1 MISDALPPERNRA
14 LRLVA
19 RVVTWPLSVL
29 ALCLGSAWLLVV
41 MAARVLRWSSRPVK
55 ALKEG
60 GTRWANHLRQGSR
73 YLLFLSDEFPRL
85 DGTLRK
91 PEESFGPWHDARRR
105 LGRSKVALLSWVGMA
120 LYLMVGIL
128 AQSRLIAPTF
138 DDADK
143 GAVYAPPSWAP
154 HAEEPAKPTSPT
166 AAPKSTKS
174 WFFGT
179 DYIGH
184 SVGEMVLRG
193 TAVALWIGIFAAV
206 IACFI
211 GSVLGALAGYFGG
224 WVDEVIVWLY
234 TTLES
239 IPEMLLILAFA
250 FAFKTNEGIRD
261 AYNDSFLA
269 GWGLSL
275 GLFTIVLVIGL
286 TFWTGVCRQVRGEF
300 IRQRDLDYVTAARA
314 LGISTRRIVFRHVFP
329 NVFHLVLISFSLLF
343 IGAIKYEVV
352 LTFLGVGVEP
362 GEASW
367 GRMISEAKL
376 ELIREPSVWWQ
387 ITAATA
393 MLFGL
398 VLCVNLFTDALRDAL
413 DPRTRT

>member
-1 MISDALPPERNRA
+1 VISDAPLPERNRA
-14 LRLVA
+14 LRVIA
-19 RVVTWPLSVL
+19 RVVSWPLSVL
-29 ALCLGSAWLLVV
+29 AVALGSLWLLVV
-41 MAARVLRWSSRPVK
+41 LAARAVRWGAHPDKGIKV
-55 ALKEG
+55 G
-60 GTRWANHLRQGSR
+60 GKRWADHLTQGGR
-73 YLLFLSDEFPRL
+73 YLAFRTDEFPRL

-91 PEESFGPWHDARRR
+91 PGESPGPWQEARRR
-105 LGRSKVALLSWVGMA
+105 LGRSKIALLAWIGLA
-120 LYLMVGIL
+120 LYLIVGIL
-128 AQSRLIAPTF
+128 SQAGAIGGDFAVSDKSAPFIAPW
-138 DDADK
+138 
-143 GAVYAPPSWAP
+143 WAP
-154 HAEEPAKPTSPT
+154 EPPEQPTRSPKGDT
-166 AAPKSTKS
+166 
-174 WFFGT
+174 WFAGT

-184 SVGEMVLRG
+184 GVWAMVLRG
-193 TAVALWIGIFAAV
+193 TAVALWIGTFAAV
-206 IACFI
+206 LACVI
-211 GSVLGALAGYFGG
+211 GSVLGAVAGYFGG

-250 FAFKTNEGIRD
+250 FAFKNNEGIRD
-261 AYNDSFLA
+261 AYNGSFLA
-269 GWGLSL
+269 SWGLSL
-275 GLFTIVLVIGL
+275 GLFSIILVIGL

-314 LGISTRRIVFRHVFP
+314 LGIPTRRIVFRHVFP

-367 GRMISEAKL
+367 GQMISGAKL
-376 ELIREPSVWWQ
+376 ELLREPSVWWQ
-387 ITAATA
+387 ISAATA